1 MKRTTHAHRMLRALE
16 WIQACFCVEIHFS
29 AVFVRSQVS
38 GSCSA
43 AGERPSPKPARMP
56 RWKCWFVF
64 EELFFSAPSSILQCW
79 AGVQV
84 ALGHGVLR
92 WSDLQHS
99 KDLTLA
105 GGALMGIT
113 WRMKKRS
120 VQVPWAALRI
130 GISGRDWAFKWLE
143 VLTYHG
149 LPGKDFVILAPSHD
163 LKSFKD
169 AVAKFYHCQSML
181 RTLLLHSGFTASEA
195 MTYSYHSWRHL
206 FPTAGRQLQ
215 LSNAT
220 LNDMGHW
227 APNSGMPQRYDS
239 AACVSELTGKATVRQ
254 AFQGNW
260 SMVGRVAYHYWWLL
274 KTLYLLNFLKKPK
287 IQPDIVTN
295 VLVPVVSGSVV
306 SKPSTARAVEHHGQ
320 RRIHLWVWVHIHFAV
335 YGNAVALL
343 SQHFSRT
350 LRMKVSWNSKI

>member
-1 MKRTTHAHRMLRALE
+1 MELLV
-16 WIQACFCVEIHFS
+16 C
-29 AVFVRSQVS
+29 
-38 GSCSA
+38 
-43 AGERPSPKPARMP
+43 
-56 RWKCWFVF
+56 F

-260 SMVGRVAYHYWWLL
+260 SMVGPGCVPLLVA
-274 KTLYLLNFLKKPK
+274 
-287 IQPDIVTN
+287 
-295 VLVPVVSGSVV
+295 
-306 SKPSTARAVEHHGQ
+306 
-320 RRIHLWVWVHIHFAV
+320 
-335 YGNAVALL
+335 
-343 SQHFSRT
+343 SQDSLPAQFF
-350 LRMKVSWNSKI
+350 

>member
-1 MKRTTHAHRMLRALE
+1 MKRTTHTNRMLRALE
-16 WIQACFCVEIHFS
+16 WIQACFGVETHFS

-43 AGERPSPKPARMP
+43 GERPSPKPSRMATVEMLV
-56 RWKCWFVF
+56 CF
-64 EELFFSAPSSILQCW
+64 EELFFSALSSILQCW

-99 KDLTLA
+99 KDLTLSDD
-105 GGALMGIT
+105 ALMGIT

-120 VQVPWAALRI
+120 VQVPWTALRI
-130 GISGRDWAFKWLE
+130 GVSGRDWALKWLE
-143 VLTYHG
+143 ILSHHC

-169 AVAKFYHCQSML
+169 LVAIFYHCQSML

-195 MTYSYHSWRHL
+195 MTFSCRSWKHL
-206 FPTAGRQLQ
+206 FPTAERQLR
-215 LSNAT
+215 LSNET
-220 LNDMGHW
+220 LNDLGHW

-239 AACVSELTGKATVRQ
+239 AACVSELTGKATVRR
-254 AFQGNW
+254 AFQGGW
-260 SMVGRVAYHYWWLL
+260 SMVGPGCVPLPVASQDS
-274 KTLYLLNFLKKPK
+274 TCSVVKKPK
-287 IQPDIVTN
+287 IQPDKVTN

-306 SKPSTARAVEHHGQ
+306 SKPSTARAVEHHG
-320 RRIHLWVWVHIHFAV
+320 
-335 YGNAVALL
+335 
-343 SQHFSRT
+343 
-350 LRMKVSWNSKI
+350 